1 MFKKGLFILMAALIV
16 GALALSSCTSEP
28 PNQTTPPSGIDAV
41 KADVT
46 DLQTGVTDLQTDIA
60 NLQTDVSAVKSTL
73 AELETTE
80 DYQAAID
87 ALETLVSGVEA
98 SVSTI
103 NSKFSDYATK
113 TELDAFNSQLDNV
126 YGDVEALGVRVNEAE
141 TAIANVI
148 NSINTLEAEIDAIE
162 IPEPGEVDLTE
173 VYAYVDNEINEAIIA
188 LNLLIEETNSYILGV
203 EQALNNLSTSVNN
216 LDAKVGYVA
225 EITRFVSGSSY
236 LELTTRT
243 AGDYIIV
250 LHLYGTGLDQITGI
264 GLLASQNVE
273 VIFDNTYGAGSTMRV
288 VGLQPKTV
296 GTPPASPNWTNN
308 KLVEVS
314 FNGNTAL
321 FSVDYATISTGVR

>member
-16 GALALSSCTSEP
+16 GALSLSSCTSEP

-46 DLQTGVTDLQTDIA
+46 DLQTDVTK
-60 NLQTDVSAVKSTL
+60 LQTDVAAVKATL
-73 AELETTE
+73 AELETPE
-80 DYQAAID
+80 DYQAEID
-87 ALETLVSGVEA
+87 ALEALIGDVKA
-98 SVSTI
+98 SISTI
-103 NSKFSDYATK
+103 NAKFSVYATK
-113 TELDAFNSQLDNV
+113 TDLDAFNSQLVGV
-126 YGDVEALGVRVNEAE
+126 YEDIEELGVRANEAE
-141 TAIANVI
+141 TAILTVI
-148 NSINTLEAEIDAIE
+148 DAISGLQDQIDAIE
-162 IPEPGEVDLTE
+162 IPEPNEVDLSE
-173 VYAYVDNEINEAIIA
+173 VYAYVDKARIAINI
-188 LNLLIEETNSYILGV
+188 LIEETNSYILGV
-203 EQALNNLSTSVNN
+203 EQALNNLSTTVNN
-216 LDAKVGYVA
+216 IDAKVGYVA

-250 LHLYGTGLDQITGI
+250 LHLYGTRLDKINEI

-273 VIFDNTYGAGSTMRV
+273 VIFDNTYGADSTMRV
-288 VGLQPKTV
+288 VGLQPKPT

>member
-16 GALALSSCTSEP
+16 GALSLSSCTSEP

-46 DLQTGVTDLQTDIA
+46 DLQTDVTK
-60 NLQTDVSAVKSTL
+60 LQTDVAAVKATL
-73 AELETTE
+73 AELETPE
-80 DYQAAID
+80 DYQAEID
-87 ALETLVSGVEA
+87 ALEALIGDVKA
-98 SVSTI
+98 SISTI
-103 NSKFSDYATK
+103 NAKFSVYATK
-113 TELDAFNSQLDNV
+113 TDLGAFNSQLDNV
-126 YGDVEALGVRVNEAE
+126 YADVEDLGVRANEAE
-141 TAIANVI
+141 AAILTVI
-148 NSINTLEAEIDAIE
+148 DAISGLQDQIDAIE
-162 IPEPGEVDLTE
+162 IPEPGEVDLSE
-173 VYAYVDNEINEAIIA
+173 VYAYVDNEINKARIA

-203 EQALNNLSTSVNN
+203 EQALNNLSTTVNN
-216 LDAKVGYVA
+216 IDAKVGYVA

-250 LHLYGTGLDQITGI
+250 LHLYGTGLDKITGI

-273 VIFDNTYGAGSTMRV
+273 VIFDNTYGADSTMRV
-288 VGLQPKTV
+288 VGLQPKTT